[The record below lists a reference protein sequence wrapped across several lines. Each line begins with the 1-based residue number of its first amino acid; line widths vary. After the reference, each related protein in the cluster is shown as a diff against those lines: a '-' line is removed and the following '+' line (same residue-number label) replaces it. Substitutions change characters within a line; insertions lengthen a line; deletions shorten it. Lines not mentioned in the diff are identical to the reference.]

1 MRLKQT
7 FVCAQCT
14 VRLNRRPL
22 LQYQSFV
29 SRFIPKRS
37 NSHVAQT
44 DRPVRVAIVGS
55 GPAGFY
61 AAYRLLAKQE
71 DAIVDMYEK
80 LPVPFGLA
88 RFGVAPDHPE
98 VKNCEDKFTEVAE
111 STRFN
116 FVGNV
121 DLGHD
126 LPLAALKPHYDA
138 IVFAYGASKDRELGI
153 PGEQALHSVHSARA
167 FVGWYNG
174 LPEHRDLDPDL
185 SGENAV
191 IVGQG
196 NVALDV
202 ARILLS
208 DVDALKKTDIADY
221 AVEKLATSRIKRVR
235 VVGRRGPL
243 QASFTIKELRE
254 MLQLP
259 GVSFDPI
266 PEDIFPPED
275 VVSALPRAQKRLM
288 QLLAKGSANDP
299 LTAPKSWALDF
310 LLAPDSLHWSPE
322 YPYHLS
328 HVKFSRNELD
338 PSDPHSPNSK
348 VSPKHLSSGKRAQ
361 VNLPAC
367 VFFRSVGYK
376 SLPLPGLE
384 DLGIDFDT
392 RRGIIPN
399 DGFGRVT
406 SLSNKGEPESL
417 PDGSLISHL
426 PGLYCAG
433 WVKRGPTGVIA
444 STMTDAF
451 TTADTIVQDLAKR
464 ADSTSLLH
472 APDHSSGLGWD
483 GVKIEAQRRGLRP
496 TSWKD
501 WQRIDA
507 AERESGQL
515 KGKPRDKLGRVEE
528 MLKVLD

>member
-1 MRLKQT
+1 MRLRQA
-7 FVCAQCT
+7 FICAQCT

-22 LQYQSFV
+22 LRYQSCV
-29 SRFIPKRS
+29 SQFTSKRS

-61 AAYRLLAKQE
+61 AAYRLLAKQK
-71 DAIVDMYEK
+71 DALVDMYEK

-88 RFGVAPDHPE
+88 RYGVAPDHPE

-138 IVFAYGASKDRELGI
+138 IIFAYGATKDKELGI

-208 DVDALKKTDIADY
+208 DVDTLQKTDIADY
-221 AVEKLATSRIKRVR
+221 AVEKLSTSRIKRVR

-266 PEDIFPPED
+266 PKDIFPPEE

-299 LTAPKSWALDF
+299 LTAPKSWSLDF
-310 LLAPDSLHWSPE
+310 LLAPDSLHWSPD

-338 PSDPHSPNSK
+338 PSDPHSPSSK

-361 VNLPAC
+361 VNLPAS

-376 SLPLPGLE
+376 SPPLPGLE

-406 SLSNKGEPESL
+406 SLSNRGEPQSL
-417 PDGSLISHL
+417 PDGSLISLL

-451 TTADTIVQDLAKR
+451 TTADTIVQDLGKR

-483 GVKIEAQRRGLRP
+483 GVKIEAERRGLRP